1 MSFLQTTVYDNGL
14 SYITSNVTTIHI
26 LSGASDPATYA
37 DVTTNSLGSAAVT
50 VGSPTTRSPS
60 GRKVTV
66 PAITTG
72 TTITTTGTGTRYA
85 LVKTATSELI
95 AAGSLS
101 SGQQLISGG
110 TFTLTAFD
118 IGIPGPV

>member
-1 MSFLQTTVYDNGL
+1 MAFLQTTVFDNGL
-14 SYITSNVTTIHI
+14 SYITTNVTTLHI

-37 DVTTNSLGSAAVT
+37 DVTTNTLGNSAVT
-50 VGSPTTRSPS
+50 VGAAGARSPN

-66 PAITTG
+66 PAISAGSVTATG
-72 TTITTTGTGTRYA
+72 TATRYA

-101 SGQQLISGG
+101 ASQAVTSGN
-110 TFTLTAFD
+110 TFSLTTFD
-118 IGIPGPV
+118 IGIPAPA

>member
-1 MSFLQTTVYDNGL
+1 MAFLQTTVYDSGL
-14 SYITSNVTTIHI
+14 SYITSNVTTLHI

-37 DVTTNSLGSAAVT
+37 DVTTNTLGNSAVT
-50 VGSPTTRSPS
+50 VGSPGVRSGG

-66 PAITTG
+66 PAISSGSVTATG
-72 TTITTTGTGTRYA
+72 TATRYA

-101 SGQQLISGG
+101 ASQSVTSGN
-110 TFTLTAFD
+110 TFSLTTFD
-118 IGIPGPV
+118 IGIPAPA